1 MSVEKDIYKAITET
15 SMKKLL
21 QAIKLFGELQNLYF
35 QITTLTENQKMLM
48 TDKEIAKTLHDFFS
62 SIIKTLRTSISDL
75 SDPQSL
81 MRSMNL
87 HQKLF

>member
-1 MSVEKDIYKAITET
+1 MRVEEDIYKAIRET

-62 SIIKTLRTSISDL
+62 SIIKTLRTSRSDL

>member
-1 MSVEKDIYKAITET
+1 MRVEKDIYKAIRET

-62 SIIKTLRTSISDL
+62 SIIKTLRTSRSDL